1 MEIYLAT
8 DHAGY
13 ELKEKIKTFLTD
25 KGLTVIDCGAFEY
38 HAEDDYP
45 LFISKAAK
53 AVSESPLDR
62 RAIIFGGSGTGEEI
76 VANRFPRVRAALY
89 NGGPIEEVRLSRE
102 HNDSNILSLGAR
114 LISKEAAYLAV
125 EEWLDT
131 PFSGDERHVRR
142 IKQIEEVLD

>member
-8 DHAGY
+8 DHAGF
-13 ELKEKIKTFLTD
+13 ELKEKIKTLLVERGQSVT
-25 KGLTVIDCGAFEY
+25 DCGAFDY
-38 HAEDDYP
+38 NAEDDYP

-53 AVSESPLDR
+53 AVSESPKDR
-62 RAIIFGGSGTGEEI
+62 KAIIFGGSGTGEQI
-76 VANRFPRVRAALY
+76 VANRFPHVRAALY

-102 HNDSNILSLGAR
+102 HNDANILSLGAR
-114 LISKEAAYLAV
+114 LISKEAAFLAV
-125 EEWLDT
+125 EEWLNT